1 MFTTMSNKPLT
12 ITSAMLQYRP
22 NRPQF
27 KESGFRNHTDTLDNW
42 TTDIWIKFNV
52 FVYIFGI
59 MKAQWPLYTPAI
71 KNQNKGGIG
80 AFFNV
85 YFGQQEAILHS
96 VVSVYRFHKVISYCG
111 RKTLIIIH
119 QMNILSSS
127 YKMNTLIYIIL

>member
-1 MFTTMSNKPLT
+1 
-12 ITSAMLQYRP
+12 MLQYRP

-80 AFFNV
+80 TFFNV

-96 VVSVYRFHKVISYCG
+96 VVSVYRFHKVISIVEG
-111 RKTLIIIH
+111 KLW
-119 QMNILSSS
+119 
-127 YKMNTLIYIIL
+127 